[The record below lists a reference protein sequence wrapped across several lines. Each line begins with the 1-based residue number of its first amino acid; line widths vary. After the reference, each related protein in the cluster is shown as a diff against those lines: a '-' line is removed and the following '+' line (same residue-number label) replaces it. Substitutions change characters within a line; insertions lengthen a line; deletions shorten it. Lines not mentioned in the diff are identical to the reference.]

1 MRYVRVEVHPKSGDK
16 HRAST
21 RLSRTRMLERI
32 LSMLRREG
40 ISEASSRMS
49 INDQVSSLPLI
60 G

>member
-1 MRYVRVEVHPKSGDK
+1 MRYVRVKVHPKSGDK
-16 HRAST
+16 HRTST

-32 LSMLRREG
+32 LSMLRREV
-40 ISEASSRMS
+40 ISAASSRMS